1 MNNFERITHLSL
13 EEMAEDRI
21 FYDEERDLWVT
32 DAGRYYRRDQA
43 LWAEK
48 RWLSREVSNG

>member
-1 MNNFERITHLSL
+1 MTI

-21 FYDEERDLWVT
+21 FYDEERDLYVT